1 MRLFGPVLARHA
13 LSLPDELPPRDPQEI
28 AVSIEISDI
37 SKRFGDYLALD
48 RVSLEV
54 QSGELL
60 ALLGPSGSGKTT
72 LLRIMAGLEVP
83 DSGAVRLHGEDAV
96 GQGPRER
103 LVGFVFQ
110 HYALFRHMS
119 VFDNVAFG
127 LTVRPRAVRPSK
139 AEIAERVHRL
149 LSLVQLD
156 WVGDR
161 YPSQLSGGQRQRVA
175 LARALAIEPKV
186 LLLDEPFGALDAKV
200 RKELRRWLRRLHD
213 EMHITSVFVT
223 HDQEEALELADR
235 VVVMSAGRVEQVGAP
250 AEVYD
255 SPATAF
261 VFDFLGNVNRLPCHI
276 ENGVAKFAGV
286 ALSPERYDGID
297 RAAIAFVRPHD
308 VELLNGQPASPNAAQ
323 VRAIAAIGPTAR
335 IDLDYAGHPLEAAL
349 DRNRLGILNL
359 SVGDW
364 CAVRFH
370 RVRVF
375 PEPLALPAPG
385 KTAPAASVEVPAL
398 ARARA

>member
-1 MRLFGPVLARHA
+1 M
-13 LSLPDELPPRDPQEI
+13 
-28 AVSIEISDI
+28 
-37 SKRFGDYLALD
+37 
-48 RVSLEV
+48 
-54 QSGELL
+54 
-60 ALLGPSGSGKTT
+60 
-72 LLRIMAGLEVP
+72 
-83 DSGAVRLHGEDAV
+83 
-96 GQGPRER
+96 
-103 LVGFVFQ
+103 FQ
-110 HYALFRHMS
+110 HYALFRHMT

-127 LTVRPRAVRPSK
+127 LSVRPRAVRPSK

-235 VVVMSAGRVEQVGAP
+235 VVVMSQGRVEQVGAP

-255 SPATAF
+255 APATAF
-261 VFDFLGNVNRLPCHI
+261 VFDFLGNVNRLPCQI
-276 ENGVAKFAGV
+276 EDGVAKFGGV

-335 IDLDYAGHPLEAAL
+335 IDLDYAGQTLEAGGRPLPARHPQPL
-349 DRNRLGILNL
+349 RRRLVRRPLPPRARVPGAAGPAGAVLRPAAPSRCRPWREPAPWFDR
-359 SVGDW
+359 SE
-364 CAVRFH
+364 RFPVPG
-370 RVRVF
+370 RPP
-375 PEPLALPAPG
+375 PEPSLKPTSGSTLPRRYPSSARPKAGCGAATPRSVSSPSGTNSCGQACANAPEAMIARLRSRASFSSRAARF
-385 KTAPAASVEVPAL
+385 TAGPIAVKSSRLPPPIL
-398 ARARA
+398 P

>member
-1 MRLFGPVLARHA
+1 M
-13 LSLPDELPPRDPQEI
+13 
-28 AVSIEISDI
+28 
-37 SKRFGDYLALD
+37 
-48 RVSLEV
+48 
-54 QSGELL
+54 
-60 ALLGPSGSGKTT
+60 
-72 LLRIMAGLEVP
+72 
-83 DSGAVRLHGEDAV
+83 
-96 GQGPRER
+96 
-103 LVGFVFQ
+103 
-110 HYALFRHMS
+110 
-119 VFDNVAFG
+119 
-127 LTVRPRAVRPSK
+127 
-139 AEIAERVHRL
+139 
-149 LSLVQLD
+149 
-156 WVGDR
+156 
-161 YPSQLSGGQRQRVA
+161 A

-235 VVVMSAGRVEQVGAP
+235 VVVMSQGRVEQIGTP

-255 SPATAF
+255 APATAF
-261 VFDFLGNVNRLPCHI
+261 VFDFLGNVNRFPCQI
-276 ENGVAKFAGV
+276 EDGVAKFGGM
-286 ALSPERYDGID
+286 ALSPDRYDGLD

-335 IDLDYAGHPLEAAL
+335 IDLDYAGQTLEAAV
-349 DRNRLGILNL
+349 DRYRLAILNL

-375 PEPLALPAPG
+375 PEPLALPAPSHI
-385 KTAPAASVEVPAL
+385 KSAPTAETRTESEQSARPTAA
-398 ARARA
+398 